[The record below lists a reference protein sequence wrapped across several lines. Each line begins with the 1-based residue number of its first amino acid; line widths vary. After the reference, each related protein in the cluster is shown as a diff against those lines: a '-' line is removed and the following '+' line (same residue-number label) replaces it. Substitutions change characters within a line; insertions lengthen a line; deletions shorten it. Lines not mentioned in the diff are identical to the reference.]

1 MRVFV
6 ISMETET
13 GESRRKKLNYSY
25 EWFVANKSALPFI
38 KTKII
43 HFWSAKEK
51 NRRGKEGVLDSYYR
65 LFKKIYEEKIS
76 DCIIAEDDCQLI
88 TLPKVLP
95 NKLCYLNGLF
105 INALNWKKYSDF
117 NKQTGYHE
125 IDYSKSRILGLWGVY
140 IPSYK
145 SVLPII
151 EMIEKSKR
159 LRAIDIMLMKHRLIK
174 HYIYPSYFYVDDG
187 GFSQINNKI
196 TGVHRDYA

>member
-6 ISMETET
+6 ISMDTET
-13 GESRRKKLNYSY
+13 GKHRREQLKYKY
-25 EWFVANKSALPFI
+25 EWFLASDKALPFI
-38 KTKII
+38 KNKMI

-51 NRRGKEGVLDSYYR
+51 NRKGKEGVLDSYYR

-76 DCIIAEDDCQLI
+76 DCIIAEDDCHLI
-88 TLPKVLP
+88 NLPKVLP

-105 INALNWKKYSDF
+105 INASNWNKYNYF

-125 IDYSKSRILGLWGVY
+125 IDYSKSRVLGLWGLY

-145 SVLPII
+145 SVKPII
-151 EMIEKSKR
+151 DMIEKNKR
-159 LRAIDIMLMKHRLIK
+159 LRAIDIMIMKHRLIK
-174 HYIYPSYFYVDDG
+174 HYVYPSYFYVDDG
-187 GFSQINNKI
+187 GFSQLNNKI